1 MKVANTSVG
10 MIENTSAAATWPYSM
25 ADAVTK
31 ANAPTVTGWTP
42 DDPRIN
48 AKMKLF
54 QAKMKLSSAAAAM
67 PGLASGIEMWKKV
80 LSQLW
85 PSSR

>member
-1 MKVANTSVG
+1 M
-10 MIENTSAAATWPYSM
+10 ENTSAAATWPYSM
-25 ADAVTK
+25 PEAVTK

-42 DDPRIN
+42 DEPRIS

-54 QAKMKLSSAAAAM
+54 QAKMKLNRAAAAM
-67 PGLASGIEMWKKV
+67 PGRASGMDMRKKV
-80 LSQLW
+80 LNQLW